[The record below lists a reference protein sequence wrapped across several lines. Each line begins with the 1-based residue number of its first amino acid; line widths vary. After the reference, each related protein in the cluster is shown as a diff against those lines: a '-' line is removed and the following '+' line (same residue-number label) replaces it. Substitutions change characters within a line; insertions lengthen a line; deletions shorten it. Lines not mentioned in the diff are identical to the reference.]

1 MAVPYMPLY
10 VADYMADTAHL
21 TTLEHG
27 AYLMLIMS
35 YWQRGEALP
44 NDDKKLARIARL
56 GPREWARIKP
66 SMAEFFELSA
76 SSWFHRRLD
85 RELTSLRDKSLKK
98 RKGGL
103 ARAKQMHSTCSQD
116 AKLIQIS
123 DTSSVSKDTGASA
136 DSDKVFW
143 ATAVGY
149 VGNRAL
155 VGKWCRDH
163 GKTETAKAITAAQLE
178 RPVDPVA
185 YIVGALRKAKANGQE
200 MPVC

>member
-27 AYLMLIMS
+27 AYLMLIMA

-66 SMAEFFELSA
+66 SIAEFFELSA
-76 SSWFHRRLD
+76 SGWFHSRLD
-85 RELTSLRDKSLKK
+85 RELASLRDKSLKR

-123 DTSSVSKDTGASA
+123 DTSTVSKDTGASA
-136 DSDKVFW
+136 DSDKLFW
-143 ATAVGY
+143 SNAASF

-155 VGKWCRDH
+155 IGKWCKDY
-163 GKTETAKAITAAQLE
+163 GKPETAKAITAAQLE
-178 RPVDPVA
+178 RAADPVA
-185 YIVGALRKAKANGQE
+185 YIVGTLRKATKPE
-200 MPVC
+200 PVIGI

>member
-10 VADYMADTAHL
+10 VADYMADTGHL

-27 AYLMLIMS
+27 AYLLLIMA

-66 SMAEFFELSA
+66 SLAEFFELSA
-76 SSWFHRRLD
+76 SDWFHSRLH
-85 RELTSLRDKSLKK
+85 RELATLRDKSLKR

-123 DTSSVSKDTGASA
+123 EHTVSKDTAA
-136 DSDKVFW
+136 DAPSDKVFW
-143 ATAVGY
+143 DGALAFVGPSK
-149 VGNRAL
+149 RSL
-155 VGKWCRDH
+155 IGKWIKAH
-163 GKTETAKAITAAQLE
+163 GKPETANAITAAQIE
-178 RPVDPVA
+178 RAMDPVA
-185 YIVGALRKAKANGQE
+185 YIEGVLRKNGKAEPAIGI
-200 MPVC
+200 